1 VKKILLDTSAYTR
14 LLAGEAG
21 VLHVISAA
29 ETAYISVFVLG
40 ELYAGFSGGTK
51 EPENKD
57 ILRRFLTKPGIKILN
72 ATLETAEIFGY
83 VKYCLKKAGTPL
95 PINDVWIAAR
105 MPWNRAPSSSPTT
118 STSRPSPG
126 CDYGK

>member
-1 VKKILLDTSAYTR
+1 MKKILLDTNAYTR

-40 ELYAGFSGGTK
+40 ELYAGFNGGTK

-72 ATLETAEIFGY
+72 ATLETSEVFGY
-83 VKYCLKKAGTPL
+83 VKFCLKKAGTPL

-105 MPWNRAPSSSPTT
+105 MPWNRAPSSSPATP
-118 STSRPSPG
+118 TSRPSPG